1 MNLQSARLFLIVSC
15 AGVFFAAVLH
25 QADARALAKDVTIS
39 KKDQTLT
46 LDCNGSTVTI
56 KSEDNNITLTGQCS
70 KLSVSGEH
78 NKIQAT
84 WIREIEISGHG
95 NTIDVVNVAKISAK
109 GKDNDITWKSG
120 IDGKSPDIS
129 SNGNDNKIKQ
139 SN

>member
-1 MNLQSARLFLIVSC
+1 MNPKSARLLVVLSCVLVFVS
-15 AGVFFAAVLH
+15 AVLH
-25 QADARALAKDVTIS
+25 QTDARALAKDITIS

-46 LDCNGSTVTI
+46 LDCNGGAVTI
-56 KSEDNNITLTGQCS
+56 KSEDNKITLTGQCN

-109 GKDNDITWKSG
+109 GKDNDITWKNG
-120 IDGKSPDIS
+120 LDGKSPDIS
-129 SNGNDNKIKQ
+129 SNGDDNKIKQ